1 MVLCTNPFCDVL
13 NLYLE
18 NIFDDI
24 YEIVVRK
31 QNLLDFILNLLRSL
45 FLDSSK
51 DNLLMVTDRN
61 EGMHY
66 WLFFNISWLHS

>member
-13 NLYLE
+13 SLYLE

-24 YEIVVRK
+24 YEIVVHK

-51 DNLLMVTDRN
+51 DNLLMATDRN
-61 EGMHY
+61 EEMHY
-66 WLFFNISWLHS
+66 WLFFNIFWLHS

>member
-61 EGMHY
+61 EEMHY
-66 WLFFNISWLHS
+66 WLFFNIFWLHS

>member
-13 NLYLE
+13 SLYLG
-18 NIFDDI
+18 NIFDGI
-24 YEIVVRK
+24 YEIVVRR
-31 QNLLDFILNLLRSL
+31 QNHLDFILNLLKSL

-61 EGMHY
+61 EEMHC
-66 WLFFNISWLHS
+66 WLFFNIFWLHS